1 MLINSAADLGP
12 EQLTSSEPLELSPA
26 LLERLRTTRQ
36 AVLSSLA
43 TGAPVYGVN
52 TGMGALSKVRL
63 SDAEQRTHQHNLLLA
78 RAAGG
83 APWLPPLEA
92 RAVLVARLKTF
103 LTGDAGVSPELC
115 LQLVALLNSGLVP
128 AIPTGGAGSAGEIIP
143 LAHASGPLV
152 GIGSLL
158 SPPPTTSTPPTE
170 STTAGPLAGLTAAG
184 SPAEPTTEGPL
195 ASPTTAVPTAGLA
208 QPASRVGS
216 SPSAHSARSAE
227 WAVVSAEG
235 VLPPFELGPKEGISL
250 LAGIPGATGRA
261 WLQVGMARRLVE
273 KLTLV
278 ASGAIAVVGANR
290 DPYNALCGRGDEVLA
305 GELERIRHAAGA
317 EDEPRGLQAPVSFR
331 VVGPVNAQVRRA
343 VGRLEEAVERA
354 FSGVT
359 DSPAFLDGEF
369 VGTAGFHGI
378 DLAAHCDQLVA
389 ALAHAAEVSTA
400 RIHRLLDP
408 AVTGLPAQLAAEP
421 GPQAGLVTVHKR
433 AVATSHYL
441 RRLAMPS
448 AVGAMETSNGQE
460 DVQSFSW
467 EAVGVLGEAIRL
479 TREVVACELLA
490 VHQAFALSE
499 RPVPEG
505 LQGLLDEVAD
515 VVPPIVADRPFGVD
529 LARLLEYIV

>member
-1 MLINSAADLGP
+1 MLIDSAADLGL
-12 EQLTSSEPLELSPA
+12 EQLTTPDPLELSPA
-26 LLERLRTTRQ
+26 LLERLRKTRQ
-36 AVLSSLA
+36 TVLTSLA
-43 TGAPVYGVN
+43 TGTPVYGVN
-52 TGMGALSKVRL
+52 TGMGAMSKIRL
-63 SDAEQRTHQHNLLLA
+63 TEPEQRTHQHNLLLA

-83 APWLPPLEA
+83 TPWLPPLEA
-92 RAVLVARLKTF
+92 RAVVVARLKTF

-143 LAHASGPLV
+143 LAHAFGPLV

-158 SPPPTTSTPPTE
+158 E
-170 STTAGPLAGLTAAG
+170 DG
-184 SPAEPTTEGPL
+184 
-195 ASPTTAVPTAGLA
+195 TAVP
-208 QPASRVGS
+208 
-216 SPSAHSARSAE
+216 
-227 WAVVSAEG
+227 AEG
-235 VLPPFELGPKEGISL
+235 KLPAFELGPKEGISL

-261 WLQVGMARRLVE
+261 WLQVSVARRLAE
-273 KLTLV
+273 RLSLV
-278 ASGAIAVVGANR
+278 GAGAIAVVGANR
-290 DPYNALCGRGDEVLA
+290 DPYNALCGRGDELLAEELGRVL
-305 GELERIRHAAGA
+305 EAAGP
-317 EDEPRGLQAPVSFR
+317 EEEPRGLQAPVSFR
-331 VVGPVNAQVRRA
+331 VVGQVNSHVRRA

-354 FSGVT
+354 FVGVT

-448 AVGAMETSNGQE
+448 AVGALETSNGQE

-467 EAVGVLGEAIRL
+467 EAVGVLAEAIRL
-479 TREVVACELLA
+479 TREVTACELLA
-490 VHQAFALSE
+490 VHQAFALSK

-505 LQGLLDEVAD
+505 LQGLLGEVAD

-529 LARLLEYIV
+529 LAQILEHIV